1 MYNFPRKLNL
11 LPSFRPILPLPIYW
25 ARNFIIFHFTRGN
38 FCALARLVRYL
49 CAKLGHR
56 GCFRPL
62 RTIPHACVLE
72 NVLADWNVIG
82 SHPILDSA
90 FHPRHRNFRY
100 QFYLCRFQNE
110 SLSNIFLCAVIF
122 CDIVLFASK
131 RRVYSQLIL
140 KQRRCRIFKLKV
152 LSCMHT

>member
-49 CAKLGHR
+49 CVKLGHR
-56 GCFRPL
+56 GCFRSL

-72 NVLADWNVIG
+72 NALADWNVIG
-82 SHPILDSA
+82 SHPILDSTS
-90 FHPRHRNFRY
+90 HRRHRNFRY
-100 QFYLCRFQNE
+100 QFYLCHFQRE
-110 SLSNIFLCAVIF
+110 DLSNIFFSVLWYFAMRRPSLC
-122 CDIVLFASK
+122 L
-131 RRVYSQLIL
+131 VYSQLIL

-152 LSCMHT
+152 LSRMHA